1 MKKNLYFL
9 LLFVMAVTSAS
20 AQDREFESC
29 PLDVIDK
36 GWGTKTIT
44 NVINGSLGIMLESF
58 NRTWPTWM
66 GGAICETMEQGLA
79 KRVLDKETALTVT
92 VDTKNGYAEVDDGGT
107 DGAYM
112 SACFWNRS
120 NGHKLFAVR
129 IGKPTDPCLEFVCFY
144 DYDAAKKTL
153 TPEPDILTGFRW
165 GDRGEFTQIFCRLPR
180 KGKTLLIDEWG
191 NDGPKQHSFT
201 WDGMR
206 PVYAKTVKLDENGKP
221 VQDNGLSKYSE

>member
-1 MKKNLYFL
+1 MS
-9 LLFVMAVTSAS
+9 VISAS

-92 VDTKNGYAEVDDGGT
+92 IDTKNGYAEVDDGGT

-112 SACFWNRS
+112 SACFWNRVFGTAAMVIAS
-120 NGHKLFAVR
+120 SPFASASP
-129 IGKPTDPCLEFVCFY
+129 PTPAWSSSVSTTTMPQRRRSPLS
-144 DYDAAKKTL
+144 L
-153 TPEPDILTGFRW
+153 T
-165 GDRGEFTQIFCRLPR
+165 
-180 KGKTLLIDEWG
+180 
-191 NDGPKQHSFT
+191 S
-201 WDGMR
+201 
-206 PVYAKTVKLDENGKP
+206 
-221 VQDNGLSKYSE
+221 

>member
-1 MKKNLYFL
+1 MRNLLIL
-9 LLFVMAVTSAS
+9 LSLFMMSVISAS

-29 PLDVIDK
+29 PLEVIDK

-58 NRTWPTWM
+58 NHTWPTWM
-66 GGAICETMEQGLA
+66 GGAICETMEQGLD

-92 VDTKNGYAEVDDGGT
+92 VDAKNGYAELDDAGT

-120 NGHKLFAVR
+120 NGHRLFAVR
-129 IGKPTDPCLEFVCFY
+129 IGKPTDPRLEFVCFY

-153 TPEPDILTGFRW
+153 PP
-165 GDRGEFTQIFCRLPR
+165 
-180 KGKTLLIDEWG
+180 
-191 NDGPKQHSFT
+191 
-201 WDGMR
+201 
-206 PVYAKTVKLDENGKP
+206 
-221 VQDNGLSKYSE
+221 